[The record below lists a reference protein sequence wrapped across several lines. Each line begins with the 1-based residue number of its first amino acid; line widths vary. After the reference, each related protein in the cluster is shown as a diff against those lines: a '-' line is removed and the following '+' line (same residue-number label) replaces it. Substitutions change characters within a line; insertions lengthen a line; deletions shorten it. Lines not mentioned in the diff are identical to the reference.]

1 MWTFMIFLGLFLGP
15 TLAGFSVEKYGF
27 RATTVTFFAI
37 NCGISI
43 LNMIQLISTSK
54 DITNKGY
61 EQLPSNIHN
70 SLGSSL
76 NHVD

>member
-1 MWTFMIFLGLFLGP
+1 MIFLGLFLGP

-37 NCGISI
+37 NFGISI
-43 LNMIQLISTSK
+43 LNMIQLISSSK

-61 EQLPSNIHN
+61 KQLPSNIHN
-70 SLGSSL
+70 SFR
-76 NHVD
+76 VKKKYQEEAE